1 MKDYS
6 KEKKNYIQLS
16 LNFEKQRGPKRLA
29 FVVRCVVSF
38 FFKILNS
45 HGRVATMIS
54 DLSLLGFSLQ
64 KFIQENLNIKWKKKR
79 TQC

>member
-38 FFKILNS
+38 F
-45 HGRVATMIS
+45 
-54 DLSLLGFSLQ
+54 
-64 KFIQENLNIKWKKKR
+64 LNIKFTWQSGHHDIRLEPSRIFFAKIYSR
-79 TQC
+79 ESQY